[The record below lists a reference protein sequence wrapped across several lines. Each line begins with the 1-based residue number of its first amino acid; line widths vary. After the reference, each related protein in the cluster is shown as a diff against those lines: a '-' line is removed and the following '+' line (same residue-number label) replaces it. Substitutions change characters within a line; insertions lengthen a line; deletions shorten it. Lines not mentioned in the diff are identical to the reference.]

1 MLCRKRTQFPAL
13 RSALEAEGIPVEVVG
28 LGGLL
33 TVPEVSDIV
42 ATLRVLHSPAASDS
56 LVRTLT
62 SPRWRIG
69 PKDLVALGGRAK
81 TLARDQGSA
90 PPGTGQRNG
99 SPGPGDVSE
108 ASRDAAGS
116 PVTADDH
123 LSRAVTDFTAETGSL
138 VEALDDL
145 GAPAAYSDEGYPRLQ
160 ALAAELR
167 ALRRHVGRPLP
178 ELVTEV
184 ERALGLDV
192 EVAARQGSSQA
203 AARADLDAFA
213 DAAAAFAGDAQEPT
227 LGAFLAY
234 LTAAETEEFGLEAG
248 QVSDTDAVK
257 LATVHSAKGL
267 QWPAVVVPG
276 LAAGTRAQNFPARPR
291 LTTRW
296 TDNPRLL
303 PFWLRGDEA
312 DLPALTGL
320 DADALAAFKRDCDSR
335 NLAEER
341 RLAYVAV
348 TRAAYWLACTGYW
361 WGAGKSPLG
370 PSAFLHEVAESCRA
384 GAGEVVEWA
393 DQPEDGAEN
402 PALAEPLTASWPEAP
417 ARRQVR
423 GHPGSRRPGPCAPRE
438 PSTSPAGGEL
448 TDSVPARYAEL
459 VAGWA
464 ADADLLLAERSR
476 RRPDGP
482 IPVDLPRRFG
492 VSALVT
498 MARDPAKLAAQ
509 IRRPMPRPP
518 APRAERGT
526 AFHRWLEER
535 FGQMRL
541 IDVDDLGGAV
551 DADLVADDADLAE
564 LKTSFEAGEWGSR
577 WPAEVEM
584 PFETRVGD
592 RLVRGRID
600 AIFADDPAGGFD
612 VVDWK
617 TGQRAASRSRRA
629 RGRGPASRVPAG
641 LGGAGWR
648 AGRLR
653 SGPRSTTCART

>member
-1 MLCRKRTQFPAL
+1 M
-13 RSALEAEGIPVEVVG
+13 VG

-69 PKDLVALGGRAK
+69 PRDLVALGRRAQ
-81 TLARDQGSA
+81 TLARDQGSSQA
-90 PPGTGQRNG
+90 GAGQRKD
-99 SPGPGDVSE
+99 SRHPGDTSE
-108 ASRDAAGS
+108 TSRDAAGS

-123 LSRAVTDFTAETGSL
+123 LARAVTDFTAETGSL

-192 EVAARQGSSQA
+192 EVAARPGSSQA

-276 LAAGTRAQNFPARPR
+276 LAAGSRAQNFPARPR

-320 DADALAAFKRDCDSR
+320 DADALAAFKQDCDDR

-393 DQPEDGAEN
+393 GQPEDGAEN
-402 PALAEPLTASWPEAP
+402 PALAEPLTASWPEP
-417 ARRQVR
+417 
-423 GHPGSRRPGPCAPRE
+423 
-438 PSTSPAGGEL
+438 PAGVRYEAIREAGDL
-448 TDSVPARYAEL
+448 VRAAAGASSVSSGAGLAGAG
-459 VAGWA
+459 VAGA
-464 ADADLLLAERSR
+464 AGWPVLGWPGRCPRATPNWSLAGLRTLTCCWPSGRGAGPMGRSR
-476 RRPDGP
+476 STCRAASAFRP
-482 IPVDLPRRFG
+482 
-492 VSALVT
+492 
-498 MARDPAKLAAQ
+498 
-509 IRRPMPRPP
+509 
-518 APRAERGT
+518 
-526 AFHRWLEER
+526 W
-535 FGQMRL
+535 
-541 IDVDDLGGAV
+541 
-551 DADLVADDADLAE
+551 
-564 LKTSFEAGEWGSR
+564 SR
-577 WPAEVEM
+577 WPGIL
-584 PFETRVGD
+584 PSSPRRSGGRCRV
-592 RLVRGRID
+592 RPR
-600 AIFADDPAGGFD
+600 
-612 VVDWK
+612 
-617 TGQRAASRSRRA
+617 
-629 RGRGPASRVPAG
+629 RGPSAG
-641 LGGAGWR
+641 RRSTAGWR
-648 AGRLR
+648 NGSAR
-653 SGPRSTTCART
+653 CA